1 MKSDQ
6 LPKNL
11 GKCVVDVVSL
21 ITVSDLLDVLINK
34 KQQTCSSEICWVEN
48 ESAQSELLNLPVVD
62 CWWAI
67 VETAI

>member
-34 KQQTCSSEICWVEN
+34 KNKHVLVKYVGSKMKAHKASC
-48 ESAQSELLNLPVVD
+48 
-62 CWWAI
+62 
-67 VETAI
+67 